1 MRQAGSEERAPGG
14 RRTKRWCFD
23 GLAVH
28 ETVHVA
34 DEGELHHGGSWVL
47 GHLQRSSL
55 A

>member
-1 MRQAGSEERAPGG
+1 MYQAGSEERTPGG
-14 RRTKRWCFD
+14 RRPKRSYFD

-28 ETVHVA
+28 EMVHVA
-34 DEGELHHGGSWVL
+34 DECKLHHGGSWVL